1 MKHIF
6 FILPLVCLLLS
17 ACEGETIDPIRES
30 KSIRLTANIQGLKTR
45 LSGSTWDKGDAIGVY
60 MKKEGE
66 SLNSTVIANNIN
78 YIYNDSG
85 YFKPKNES
93 QAIYFPFN
101 GSNVDFVGYYPYREN
116 ISDFIYP
123 VDLTVQSD
131 QAAID
136 LMYSNNV
143 TGRNMSTPNVNM
155 LFSHRLS
162 KLVLQ
167 IKHYRNLVMDNLSVI
182 ITQVPTEAS
191 FDLTNGTLKP
201 STAKKDIALNV
212 NSDGTAAEAIL
223 LPGTD
228 LSGSELWFVIGNNE
242 QIYRLSLAG
251 IIPSDTM
258 ALSSLHQLDVT
269 LFSNEEYARIANGSI
284 APWITLPSI
293 TVTANSSETLPP
305 VIKGTKSNPYTVME
319 AKEAQGKTE
328 VWVKGYIV
336 GGFSGTIIGS
346 FTSNLSEVKMSN
358 IAIADVQ
365 NETETVKIMPVEL
378 PTGFI
383 RDNLNLQ
390 SNPGN
395 LNKQVLLK
403 GDLITY
409 FSVLGLKNPKEYQ
422 IITE

>member
-155 LFSHRLS
+155 LFHTVSR
-162 KLVLQ
+162 
-167 IKHYRNLVMDNLSVI
+167 
-182 ITQVPTEAS
+182 
-191 FDLTNGTLKP
+191 
-201 STAKKDIALNV
+201 
-212 NSDGTAAEAIL
+212 
-223 LPGTD
+223 
-228 LSGSELWFVIGNNE
+228 
-242 QIYRLSLAG
+242 SLC
-251 IIPSDTM
+251 
-258 ALSSLHQLDVT
+258 
-269 LFSNEEYARIANGSI
+269 FR
-284 APWITLPSI
+284 
-293 TVTANSSETLPP
+293 
-305 VIKGTKSNPYTVME
+305 
-319 AKEAQGKTE
+319 
-328 VWVKGYIV
+328 
-336 GGFSGTIIGS
+336 
-346 FTSNLSEVKMSN
+346 SN
-358 IAIADVQ
+358 I
-365 NETETVKIMPVEL
+365 TETW
-378 PTGFI
+378 
-383 RDNLNLQ
+383 
-390 SNPGN
+390 
-395 LNKQVLLK
+395 
-403 GDLITY
+403 
-409 FSVLGLKNPKEYQ
+409 
-422 IITE
+422 